1 MKLRVSLN
9 FFFILGELFLGF
21 AQAGV
26 KGAYYAYVTER
37 PTREVQKE
45 PPKMEKNYLNHSV
58 I

>member
-1 MKLRVSLN
+1 MHST

-45 PPKMEKNYLNHSV
+45 PPKMEKKMP
-58 I
+58 